1 MADGFNDP
9 ERRRKAVV
17 ALLIATPAMFVFGY
31 LFTYWTS
38 FRPTQNQLLIV
49 GSASSGLTLGAAAVI
64 AIFGAEA
71 PAAFRVIAIVVGV
84 ITALVTACSTR
95 G

>member
-9 ERRRKAVV
+9 EKRRKVV
-17 ALLIATPAMFVFGY
+17 KALLIAAPAMFAFGY

-38 FRPTQNQLLIV
+38 FRPTTNQLLIV

-64 AIFGAEA
+64 AIFGGES
-71 PAAFRVIAIVVGV
+71 PAAFRVIAVVVGA
-84 ITALVTACSTR
+84 ITALVTACSSR